1 MESNL
6 NVKNNFSGIRNFIS
20 GKFLYLEAT
29 AIGLKDEKAHVKS
42 SRLKES
48 SGSCMMSFWY
58 FKSSKAAGC
67 IQVLIK
73 VIKNLLSFEYLV
85 SVKVCVLQQSSLAL
99 LEWLVD

>member
-48 SGSCMMSFWY
+48 SGSCVISFWY
-58 FKSSKAAGC
+58 FKSSKAAGH